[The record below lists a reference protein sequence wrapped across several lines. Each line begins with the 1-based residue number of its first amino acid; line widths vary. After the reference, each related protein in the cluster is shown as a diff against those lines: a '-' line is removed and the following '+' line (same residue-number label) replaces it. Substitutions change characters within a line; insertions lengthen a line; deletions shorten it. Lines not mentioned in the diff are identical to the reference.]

1 MGVDQGAQPIES
13 QGRVQLD
20 SRTLCATTAQ
30 ASKSRTDVGRMTN
43 SMQDSTLQPV
53 PWEVIT
59 LTTRPVLAKLLV
71 QGGSLE
77 REDWWVSPMDLPRD
91 RGYPVHGQQLE
102 MVGLQWVG
110 WTMETKLGMT
120 RA

>member
-13 QGRVQLD
+13 QGRVQWD
-20 SRTLCATTAQ
+20 SRTLCATAAQ
-30 ASKSRTDVGRMTN
+30 TSKGRTNVGGMTN
-43 SMQDSTLQPV
+43 SMHDRALQPV

-71 QGGSLE
+71 QVGSLE

-91 RGYPVHGQQLE
+91 RGHPVHGQQME
-102 MVGLQWVG
+102 MEGLQWVG
-110 WTMETKLGMT
+110 WAMEIKL
-120 RA
+120 